1 MAFVVGEA
9 LVYEKTSSG
18 VSVTDE
24 QNREVGDEASNLN
37 LLSCGGREIHSG
49 EIMRNIHCATLGE
62 NFHS

>member
-1 MAFVVGEA
+1 
-9 LVYEKTSSG
+9 
-18 VSVTDE
+18 VTDE